1 MPTVTKN
8 PTLTDGTVTAAAT
21 VKGLYVPEGAD
32 GKVQMLMAIY
42 DGGYIIACG
51 RATTDTSVGRK
62 DTAALTVTAEIPEEY
77 RDAEN
82 LSAEIWFIDFGGV
95 GIPFADK
102 TKFNL

>member
-1 MPTVTKN
+1 M
-8 PTLTDGTVTAAAT
+8 
-21 VKGLYVPEGAD
+21 
-32 GKVQMLMAIY
+32 
-42 DGGYIIACG
+42 
-51 RATTDTSVGRK
+51 TTDTRVGRK